1 MDLRLSKLYLT
12 IIALCGCLLLG
23 ACSRRVLPDDPFEP
37 EAPGLPPQLDDSP
50 VVMLHIGMLN
60 AGSSNTSAGVQ
71 EMIRTLRIIMIHED
85 LNDPSVKYIEANR
98 LIDAKTTN
106 VSDFRYIFQKRT
118 IVGKKSFYLIAN
130 EESVGRVKFKDNNDS
145 PLGENPYLTTF
156 LSYFD
161 PDIPDDE
168 DESGDDDAD
177 DDDYGDDG
185 NDGDDDGD
193 DDDGDDDDGGD
204 GGTSASRPTAA
215 QFEAML
221 NSLYFEPTESYKMSG
236 DKVFLPYSAYYTD
249 FEIGLDDHRVDKTD
263 VPMYLVPV
271 ATKFTFKFI
280 NERVNDPDGI
290 KIDYLA
296 IKKTNRTNYLMAQL
310 GEKDLHK
317 KFGSKEYYW
326 IDWLNL
332 VVGSLNTDS
341 TDQNTTGNAMYGWID
356 SFKTPHGFDDEK
368 CDAAFYDF
376 VRDGWVENEDDLK
389 PANDYY
395 SWELPKAEKEGNK
408 EVPVD
413 IPPFGP
419 YYLPEGH
426 HMVEVIDDSETENPD
441 DTDDPDEPENP
452 DDDTGTDDGKDAVK
466 KKIVDQ
472 YMLKLRMRNADAEFD
487 ATSKVQVKEAETEIS
502 NLKALFRNTNVLIT
516 ITLREGGVRIY
527 AEQQPWEYNP
537 FYGYVKDEE
546 DIK

>member
-23 ACSRRVLPDDPFEP
+23 ACSRHVLPDDPFEP

-85 LNDPSVKYIEANR
+85 LSDPSVKYIEANR

-130 EESVGRVKFKDNNDS
+130 EESVGKVRFKDNNDS
-145 PLGENPYLTTF
+145 PVGDNPELTTF

-161 PDIPDDE
+161 PDMPDDE
-168 DESGDDDAD
+168 DENGDGNVD

-185 NDGDDDGD
+185 NGG
-193 DDDGDDDDGGD
+193 DDDGGD
-204 GGTSASRPTAA
+204 GGTSASRPTAV

-280 NERVNDPDGI
+280 NERAKDKGGI

-296 IKKTNRTNYLMAQL
+296 IKKTNRTNYMMAQL
-310 GEKDLHK
+310 EEKDLHK
-317 KFGSKEYYW
+317 RFGTKDYYW
-326 IDWLNL
+326 IDWLNM
-332 VVGSLNTDS
+332 VVGSLNTDN
-341 TDQNTTGNAMYGWID
+341 TEQNTSGNAMYGWID
-356 SFKTPHGFDDEK
+356 SFKTPYGFDDAET
-368 CDAAFYDF
+368 CDARFYDF
-376 VRDGWVENEDDLK
+376 VREGWVESEDKLK
-389 PANDYY
+389 PANDDH
-395 SWELPKAEKEGNK
+395 SWSLAKAT
-408 EVPVD
+408 EVGGKVEPAD

-426 HMVEVIDDSETENPD
+426 HLVEVIDDSETE
-441 DTDDPDEPENP
+441 DPDASGEPENP
-452 DDDTGTDDGKDAVK
+452 DDTGDDKDAVK
-466 KKIVDQ
+466 TKIVDQ
-472 YMLKLRMRNADAEFD
+472 YKLKLRMRNAEASFD
-487 ATSKVQVKEAETEIS
+487 STSKVEVKEAETEIS

-516 ITLREGGVRIY
+516 ITLREGGVNIF